1 MFIDEKS
8 GDSFQ
13 SPRENNRDTV
23 TLLNNQV
30 KLTKCENGSNFRVND
45 KVKRKFYSNTP
56 ALQRLMRPKLNETI
70 ADEQP
75 LVRHEF

>member
-56 ALQRLMRPKLNETI
+56 AL
-70 ADEQP
+70 
-75 LVRHEF
+75 